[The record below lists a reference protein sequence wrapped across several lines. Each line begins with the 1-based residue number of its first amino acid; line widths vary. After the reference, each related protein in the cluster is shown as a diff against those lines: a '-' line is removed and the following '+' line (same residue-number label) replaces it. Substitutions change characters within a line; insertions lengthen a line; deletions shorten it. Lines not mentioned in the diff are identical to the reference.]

1 MQGGEI
7 LEYAYLGLFQKVF
20 EWVLSKI
27 LDPVIRF
34 VSNLLTTVLSWL
46 FEEVLAPILF
56 PVLKDALQ
64 FFVDLWMLI
73 YSRFIY
79 LLFSGILKLIDYLE
93 KAFDVFIGLED
104 VTYTVEGHEISG
116 TLVEVCLLYTSPGFP
131 GMSTWTGY
139 CPGKSAFPAA
149 LSSTTI

>member
-56 PVLKDALQ
+56 C
-64 FFVDLWMLI
+64 
-73 YSRFIY
+73 
-79 LLFSGILKLIDYLE
+79 G
-93 KAFDVFIGLED
+93 
-104 VTYTVEGHEISG
+104 
-116 TLVEVCLLYTSPGFP
+116 C
-131 GMSTWTGY
+131 
-139 CPGKSAFPAA
+139 
-149 LSSTTI
+149 